1 MDKYTNLN
9 LQAVIASLTLLLWL
23 FHKGRGKKEGF
34 TLSIKAPY
42 RSFHKPVSF
51 CKFKSPTSAAIGKF
65 SGETL

>member
-1 MDKYTNLN
+1 MPHLPVKNEKPHGQIHKLTN

-51 CKFKSPTSAAIGKF
+51 C
-65 SGETL
+65 